1 LPRAVTAGPAQRHP
15 NPEGAHVLDNQKDPD
30 RLVNR
35 RDLLGAA
42 ALGAA
47 AATLGTASSPA
58 EAAAD
63 PKVAVHVGGKYE
75 QVPLRKDSLRVT
87 AVQSVIR
94 SVRDTRNPA
103 KEMKANVDHM
113 LDMVDAANGFPGPQ
127 DLVCFHEQ
135 PIMGWQPWTLDEA
148 LRVSIEVPGPE
159 TEALGKKAK
168 QHGCYIT
175 FGTYAKDKD
184 WPGHLLLNGILIGPD
199 GNVVANHWKTNNSR
213 GFKPG
218 WDIFTTSIY
227 DVLDRYREM
236 YGEDAVLP
244 IARTD
249 IGNISCSITP
259 GQADVMRA
267 HTMKGLELRLSSSSG
282 GYNLEDTAVISL
294 HNRLWTVVVNQS
306 LSPDQPGFPEFSGS
320 GDTAIF
326 GPNGRIVARARSINE
341 EFVSTVIPIAE
352 FRRTRS
358 IPDVPMEMLM
368 PVYSKYVPR
377 NGPNAQASYVPKT
390 SEEASKHF
398 ISKRNW

>member
-1 LPRAVTAGPAQRHP
+1 VSDTK
-15 NPEGAHVLDNQKDPD
+15 NQPD

-47 AATLGTASSPA
+47 AATLGAGSAPA
-58 EAAAD
+58 NAAAD
-63 PKVAVHVGGKYE
+63 SKLSVHVGGKYE

-94 SVRDTRNPA
+94 SVRDVKNPA

-135 PIMGWQPWTLDEA
+135 PIMGWQPWTLDEV

-159 TEALGKKAK
+159 TEALGKKAR

-184 WPGHLLLNGILIGPD
+184 WPGHLLLNGILIAPD

-282 GYNLEDTAVISL
+282 GYNLEDAAMISL

-306 LSPDQPGFPEFSGS
+306 LSSEQPGFPEFSGS

-326 GPNGRIVARARSINE
+326 GPNGRIVARARSFNE

-368 PVYSKYVPR
+368 PVYSRYVPR